1 VQLTLAL
8 SAADDPDRIIAA
20 AVDALFVAR
29 TSFPPPP
36 PPPPPLA
43 AADGET
49 AGAAAECVLSESP
62 SDTADSIAAVA
73 PGDAPRPPHA
83 AGDAEAVVAS
93 ALTGG
98 AGTDDE
104 SAGLRA
110 FPSEGDSIGSEGAR
124 SMEPA
129 AAASALAPQ
138 ETAAAAAAASAS
150 SAGATRGA
158 SSACDAPASVAVEP
172 VDDGKPPQLLWCV
185 SWVQRTLAPA
195 ADATA
200 RLGFG
205 DDSNVFSCAPL
216 GVEPDYAGA
225 IQRAMEIFHR
235 LCPGEDFLPAAIQPG
250 SEIDEALTQL
260 EQSQAQASATDQGL
274 DPVNEAAVAV
284 GGEDPLA
291 AADLGESAGQASTT
305 PVGSLTDH

>member
-43 AADGET
+43 AAGGET
-49 AGAAAECVLSESP
+49 AGAADECVLSESP
-62 SDTADSIAAVA
+62 SVTADAIAAVA

-93 ALTGG
+93 ALAGG

-110 FPSEGDSIGSEGAR
+110 FPSEGDGIGSEGAR

-129 AAASALAPQ
+129 AAASAAAPQ
-138 ETAAAAAAASAS
+138 ETAAAAASAS
-150 SAGATRGA
+150 SAGATPGNP
-158 SSACDAPASVAVEP
+158 PASVAVEP
-172 VDDGKPPQLLWCV
+172 VDDGTPPQLLWCV
-185 SWVQRTLAPA
+185 SWVQRALAPA
-195 ADATA
+195 ADASA

-284 GGEDPLA
+284 GGEDPPA
-291 AADLGESAGQASTT
+291 AADLGESAGQVSTT

>member
-36 PPPPPLA
+36 PPPLA

-62 SDTADSIAAVA
+62 SDTADAIAAVA

-93 ALTGG
+93 ALARG

-104 SAGLRA
+104 SAGRRA
-110 FPSEGDSIGSEGAR
+110 FPPEGDSIGSEGAR

-129 AAASALAPQ
+129 AAASAAAPQ
-138 ETAAAAAAASAS
+138 ETAAAAASAS
-150 SAGATRGA
+150 SAGATPG
-158 SSACDAPASVAVEP
+158 DAPASVAVEP
-172 VDDGKPPQLLWCV
+172 VDDGTPPQLLWCV

-195 ADATA
+195 ADASA

-260 EQSQAQASATDQGL
+260 EQSQAQASATDHWQGL

-284 GGEDPLA
+284 GGEDPPA

-305 PVGSLTDH
+305 PVGSVTDH